1 MLVSAVLLGVLDKM
15 SFAAH
20 REAQWDMAIITNWDN
35 DAESAANIASMRAI
49 WTQMEPLTYGF
60 YVNSRYEDDLKAF
73 RENYGDN
80 YPRLVQL
87 KNQYDPMN
95 LFRLNA
101 NVVPT
106 A

>member
-1 MLVSAVLLGVLDKM
+1 
-15 SFAAH
+15 
-20 REAQWDMAIITNWDN
+20 
-35 DAESAANIASMRAI
+35 
-49 WTQMEPLTYGF
+49 MEPLTYGF

-73 RENYGDN
+73 RENYGNN
-80 YPRLVQL
+80 YPRLVKL